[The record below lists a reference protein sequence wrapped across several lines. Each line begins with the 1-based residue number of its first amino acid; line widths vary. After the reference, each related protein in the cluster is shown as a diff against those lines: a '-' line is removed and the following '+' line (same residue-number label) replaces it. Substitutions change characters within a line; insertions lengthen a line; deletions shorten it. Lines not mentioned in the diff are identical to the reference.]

1 MQSDDLNTKSWFL
14 LGAAGVCLAWGCC
27 TGADVTQREV
37 CWAPQATFQ
46 LSSWISPLEF
56 GSRLLQGA
64 QRPHKSLFDLTHDK
78 LFLLAAT

>member
-46 LSSWISPLEF
+46 LSFLDFSF
-56 GSRLLQGA
+56 GVWQPSASG
-64 QRPHKSLFDLTHDK
+64 ST
-78 LFLLAAT
+78 AAS